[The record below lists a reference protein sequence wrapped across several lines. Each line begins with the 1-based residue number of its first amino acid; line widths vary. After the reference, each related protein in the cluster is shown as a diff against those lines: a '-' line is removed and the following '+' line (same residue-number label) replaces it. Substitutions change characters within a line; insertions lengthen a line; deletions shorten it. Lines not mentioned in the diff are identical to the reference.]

1 MKKITILTLFESLF
15 DSWKQH
21 SIINNAIKNN
31 KVEVNIV
38 DFRKFANNKHKSV
51 DDYQYGGGPGMVL
64 MLQPIVDAIRSVK
77 TDNSLVILTTPKG
90 EVYSQQKANYF
101 LKSYDHLIIIAGHY
115 EGFDERIVNYIDMQI
130 SVGDY
135 VLTGGEIPAMIIADS
150 VIRLVDNVISKDSLI
165 DESFENYLLDY
176 PVYTKPREFEGHC
189 VPEVLLS
196 GNHKKIADFRK
207 EQQIKITKA
216 NRSDLYNKY
225 IKSIKKGG

>member
-1 MKKITILTLFESLF
+1 
-15 DSWKQH
+15 
-21 SIINNAIKNN
+21 
-31 KVEVNIV
+31 
-38 DFRKFANNKHKSV
+38 
-51 DDYQYGGGPGMVL
+51 MVL

-90 EVYSQQKANYF
+90 EVYNQQKANHF

-189 VPEVLLS
+189 VPEVLLC

-216 NRSDLYNKY
+216 NRIDLYKKY